1 MKPLRIGKIAYTNL
15 LPVVHHFQEEGL
27 PIEWVPLVP
36 ADLNR
41 LLREGKIDLAPISA
55 FAYGLDYKQYQILPH
70 VSISS
75 RGAVHSILL
84 FSRYARLSDLS
95 GKRIALTNASA
106 TSVHLLRLLLERCQG
121 LTPAYFTTPPD
132 LQQMMHQADAALLI
146 GDDALRAQWQNTDY
160 HVFDLG
166 EEWWR
171 VTNQSMTYSLWAVR
185 EEVVAR
191 QTDQLARVNERLQA
205 AKEEGR
211 KRCDEVIIEARRR
224 LGGPVAFWKR
234 YYQALRYDFG
244 KEEQSGLM
252 TYFQWA
258 YEQKYLPHAV
268 PLKIMNDEA

>member
-1 MKPLRIGKIAYTNL
+1 VRPLRIGKIAYTNL
-15 LPVVHHFQEEGL
+15 LPVVHHFKEEGL

-41 LLREGKIDLAPISA
+41 LLREGQIDLAPISA
-55 FAYGLDYKQYQILPH
+55 FAYGLDFEQYQILPH
-70 VSISS
+70 LSISS
-75 RGAVHSILL
+75 RGTVHSILL
-84 FSRYARLSDLS
+84 FSRYAQLADLS

-106 TSVHLLRLLLERCQG
+106 TSVHLLKLLLERCHG
-121 LTPAYFTTPPD
+121 ITSEYFVTPPD
-132 LQQMMHQADAALLI
+132 LQQMMRQADAALLI
-146 GDDALRAQWQNTDY
+146 GDDALCAQWQNTDY

-171 VTNQSMTYSLWAVR
+171 ETNQSMTYSLWAVR
-185 EEVVAR
+185 EEVAAL
-191 QTDQLARVNERLQA
+191 QSKPLTQVNKRLQA

-211 KRCDEVIIEARRR
+211 KRLDEVITEARRR
-224 LGGPVAFWKR
+224 LGGPVAFWKK

-244 KEEQSGLM
+244 EEEQSGLM
-252 TYFQWA
+252 IYFQWA